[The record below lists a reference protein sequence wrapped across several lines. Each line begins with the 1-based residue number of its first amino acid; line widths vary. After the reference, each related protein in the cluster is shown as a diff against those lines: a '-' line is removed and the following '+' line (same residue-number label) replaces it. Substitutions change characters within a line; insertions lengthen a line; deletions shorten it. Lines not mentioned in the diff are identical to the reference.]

1 MFMVNWHF
9 QRILQLNSFIDAL
22 RVIRASISDPEG
34 DSERKRAHYTNVATS
49 EVFFESTP
57 SVLIQITL
65 VLTIL
70 SSHCIE
76 AGTMEFAE
84 IVNTESNFAIF
95 VFSISFASSLISSAY
110 GVSRYAKMLMLKVSI
125 TDLFQNLMTG
135 PCCMVCA
142 GLSLQLALWK
152 EPVVDVSFSSS
163 SQLYHP

>member
-1 MFMVNWHF
+1 MFMVIWHF
-9 QRILQLNSFIDAL
+9 QRIMSFKIFIDAL

-95 VFSISFASSLISSAY
+95 VFSISFASSLISSAF
-110 GVSRYAKMLMLKVSI
+110 GVSRY
-125 TDLFQNLMTG
+125 
-135 PCCMVCA
+135 
-142 GLSLQLALWK
+142 
-152 EPVVDVSFSSS
+152 DV
-163 SQLYHP
+163 